1 MWSGKLPATSLE
13 GLPLPGYDGLHPGD
27 WMFGPDQR
35 LRLVELRGDWKY
47 HVQAFRL
54 RSHFTSSALCHAC
67 QAAKVATL
75 GPSCIEFTRNPAWL
89 QTIRTQR
96 QFMLQELQ
104 EPINGL
110 VFCAGFHYSMI
121 RWCSMHTVNSGVGL
135 FANGGCFFELLKVG
149 WWQGSK
155 DEQFRKAYRSF
166 REFVNRNRIETS
178 QPVFKPWMF
187 VATGEEFCYFGSKAT
202 RNDDLS
208 VVVPILRYI

>member
-1 MWSGKLPATSLE
+1 MLHCRCRLSYFRVFELSLGNKVSGMRASLGASGGTSHSGTYLRVHSME
-13 GLPLPGYDGLHPGD
+13 CELHVVGEAACHVFGGQPLPGYDGLHPGD

-54 RSHFTSSALCHAC
+54 RSHFTSNALCHAC

-104 EPINGL
+104 DPINGL
-110 VFCAGFHYSMI
+110 VFCAGFHYF
-121 RWCSMHTVNSGVGL
+121 TVVQY
-135 FANGGCFFELLKVG
+135 AH
-149 WWQGSK
+149 
-155 DEQFRKAYRSF
+155 
-166 REFVNRNRIETS
+166 RE
-178 QPVFKPWMF
+178 
-187 VATGEEFCYFGSKAT
+187 
-202 RNDDLS
+202 
-208 VVVPILRYI
+208 